1 RRPVHACRRAD
12 EQAAG
17 GCVSRRGSHRAD
29 AERPGRGAASRHAE
43 RPDAAD
49 ADERRAAEWWRHA
62 EQRHVRQRHAAP
74 QHHAHRPAAAWRGAR
89 ARHGWRPGRPGPLP
103 GGRRPAGPLVAA
115 HARALAGGPREEREP
130 EAPPQAAQDW
140 ESLRRPASPGMRR
153 PVRPS
158 PLGQPTD
165 EPADERPERPTG
177 GPRPSPFASAKPV
190 DIKSRDVEETITRR
204 RRSSPRSCRKWATRP
219 RSRGGPRTGLA
230 PQGARCAR

>member
-115 HARALAGGPREEREP
+115 HARALAGGPREEGARGP
-130 EAPPQAAQDW
+130 AAGGAGLGVAEAPRVARHAPPRAAVAP
-140 ESLRRPASPGMRR
+140 RPADGRAGRR
-153 PVRPS
+153 AARAAHRRAAAVPVRVGQAGRHQEQGRGGQS
-158 PLGQPTD
+158 QGGGGAALAAAANGQP
-165 EPADERPERPTG
+165 G
-177 GPRPSPFASAKPV
+177 
-190 DIKSRDVEETITRR
+190 
-204 RRSSPRSCRKWATRP
+204 
-219 RSRGGPRTGLA
+219 
-230 PQGARCAR
+230 QGAVAAHEQGWLPRARG